1 MENSNLYETKYFK
14 SFDMLRF
21 SIKLIFILYEF
32 SVWLVILIAGT
43 SYRFLIGKIVM

>member
-32 SVWLVILIAGT
+32 SVWLVKIAGT
-43 SYRFLIGKIVM
+43 SYQFLIGKIVM